1 MYFMF
6 LKDCIKHLS
15 QYKLSSH
22 IVRQKLKDKEECF
35 KMDWNESSYDNMGL
49 KEFLTKKIHSLPI
62 NYYPNTNN
70 IELLDKIWDYINTN
84 TENILYYNGSD
95 DALDNVCELF
105 DFWKNKNVWTLN
117 PSYDNF
123 RIYVEKKWWELI
135 YLNVIDFSQK
145 PSIDEISSFIKDHEI
160 ILFYLIS
167 PHNPIGFSYSEE
179 ELNALI
185 SNNSNCFFI
194 VDQAYIEFSNIKFS
208 YNDFINCNNVLFVRT
223 FSKALWLAW
232 LRLWYVISSKDIILC
247 LSKYRN
253 PKSINLISQ
262 EAWIYILNNLAPIC
276 EYINS
281 VNIWKGYLYKFFQD
295 KHIEYIESDA
305 NFLLFKIWYESKNNL
320 KFYLESRNIFI
331 RFLDNPLLKDW
342 VRVSIPQEEKIKKFI
357 DVLNE
362 FFVNEK

>member
-1 MYFMF
+1 MNI
-6 LKDCIKHLS
+6 KNCIRDLS

-22 IVRQKLKDKEECF
+22 IVRQKLKNREECL
-35 KMDWNESSYDNMGL
+35 KMDWNESSYDNLEL
-49 KEFLTKKIHSLPI
+49 KEFLSKKIHDLPI

-70 IELLDKIWDYINTN
+70 IELLNKIWNYIDIG
-84 TENILYYNGSD
+84 TENILYYNWSD
-95 DALDNVCELF
+95 DALDNICELF

-123 RIYVEKKWWELI
+123 RIYVEKKWWNLI
-135 YLNVIDFSQK
+135 YLDVSNFSQK
-145 PSIDEISSFIKDHEI
+145 PSIDEISSFIKNNKI

-179 ELNALI
+179 ELNVLV

-194 VDQAYIEFSNIKFS
+194 IDQAYIEFSNIKFN
-208 YNDFINCNNVLFVRT
+208 YNNFIHYNNALFVRT

-232 LRLWYVISSKDIILC
+232 LRLWYIISSKDIISD

-262 EAWIYILNNLAPIC
+262 EAWIYILDNLTPIY

-281 VNIWKGYLYKFFQD
+281 VNIWKELLYEFFQD
-295 KHIEYIESDA
+295 KHIEYIKSDA
-305 NFLLFKIWYESKNNL
+305 NFVLFKIWYETKNNL
-320 KFYLESRNIFI
+320 KYYLENRNIFI

-357 DVLNE
+357 DILNG
-362 FFVNEK
+362 FFDNEKK